1 MKIALLLITNYVLTV
16 ENSHL
21 FFDWYISVIS
31 LRLDLSV
38 RLSVFVPPYLR
49 LSLSALSLCL
59 PFFQYFWPSLSPA
72 IISKRVK
79 RNRK

>member
-59 PFFQYFWPSLSPA
+59 CLSPFLSIFLA
-72 IISKRVK
+72 QSVA
-79 RNRK
+79 RNYL